1 MRRCVTMLIC
11 WRDYN
16 DS

>member
-1 MRRCVTMLIC
+1 MLIC
-11 WRDYN
+11 WRDYT